1 MRITAQLYPE
11 VRIYTTSSV
20 RNTVFTV
27 SHVSNLDPLPLPA
40 LPGEM
45 VVCTLHVRHVA
56 HRGEHDGGED
66 GAGAGGAELGGIDG
80 QAEVQGD
87 DVAEGETL

>member
-1 MRITAQLYPE
+1 
-11 VRIYTTSSV
+11 
-20 RNTVFTV
+20 
-27 SHVSNLDPLPLPA
+27 
-40 LPGEM
+40 M

-66 GAGAGGAELGGIDG
+66 GAGAGGAELVGIDR